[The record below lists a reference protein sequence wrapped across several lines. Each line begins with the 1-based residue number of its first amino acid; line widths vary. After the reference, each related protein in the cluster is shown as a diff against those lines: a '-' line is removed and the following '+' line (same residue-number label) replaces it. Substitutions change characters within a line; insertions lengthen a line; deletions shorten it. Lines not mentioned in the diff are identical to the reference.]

1 MRLVL
6 AGATGFLGRPL
17 LARLAADGH
26 DVTVLTR
33 RPRGQSGARE
43 LAWQPEGHAGPW
55 ASALDGADAVVNLA
69 GESIADGRWTPA
81 RKLTLLESR
90 LLPTRSLV
98 AAIERCER
106 RPTVLV
112 NASAIGFY
120 GTHGDEVIT
129 EANPPGHD
137 FLGRLA
143 RDWEDA
149 ALAAEALG
157 TRVFLLRTGV
167 VLARDGGALGKML
180 LPFRLGLGGRMGT
193 GRQYLSW
200 IHRDDW
206 VRLVGF
212 LLAHPGGSGPVN
224 ATAPAPVP
232 QEEFARTLARVL
244 RRPAIVP
251 TPGFVLRLAMGE
263 MADALVL
270 AGQRV
275 VPARALEM
283 GFRFSFPELEPAL
296 VDLLRA

>member
-1 MRLVL
+1 MHLVL

-33 RPRGQSGARE
+33 RPRGRSGARE
-43 LAWQPEGHAGPW
+43 LAWQPDGHAGPW

-106 RPTVLV
+106 RPAVLV
-112 NASAIGFY
+112 NASAVGYY

-167 VLARDGGALGKML
+167 VLARDGGALAKML
-180 LPFRLGLGGRMGT
+180 LPFKLGLGGPIGA

-206 VRLVGF
+206 VRLVSF
-212 LLAHPGGSGPVN
+212 LLAHPSGSGAVN

-244 RRPAIVP
+244 RRPAIVR

-270 AGQRV
+270 SGQRV

-283 GFRFSFPELEPAL
+283 GVRFSFPELEPAL
-296 VDLLRA
+296 RDLLRA